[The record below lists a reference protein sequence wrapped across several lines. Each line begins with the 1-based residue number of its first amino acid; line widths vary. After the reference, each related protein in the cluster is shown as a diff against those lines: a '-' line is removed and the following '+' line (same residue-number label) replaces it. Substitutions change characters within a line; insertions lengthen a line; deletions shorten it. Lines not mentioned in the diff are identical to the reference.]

1 MSHYIILV
9 IKNIPKFLHE
19 ACPEET
25 ILIYNTQ
32 LYITMFAALITSLTV
47 AAPLQ
52 VHIAQGNVR
61 LEQPGSLQAAVV
73 VTLLLSLSEQAM
85 FFCFFL
91 FFFFSRLSTL
101 FTAGST
107 GIYMRVSSIY
117 FHCCR
122 QSPHLASPAARCSL
136 IAMSASHFTR
146 SLNVRF
152 PLSFFFLYLLQT
164 SPRARSCCSPTSTG
178 PAR

>member
-1 MSHYIILV
+1 
-9 IKNIPKFLHE
+9 
-19 ACPEET
+19 
-25 ILIYNTQ
+25 
-32 LYITMFAALITSLTV
+32 MFAALITSLTV

-73 VTLLLSLSEQAM
+73 VTLLLSLSEQAVV
-85 FFCFFL
+85 FFVFFSFFFL
-91 FFFFSRLSTL
+91 SSLHPLYCRFHWHLHARFQHLLSL
-101 FTAGST
+101 LP
-107 GIYMRVSSIY
+107 SITPSGLS
-117 FHCCR
+117 C
-122 QSPHLASPAARCSL
+122 CSL
-136 IAMSASHFTR
+136 QLDCHVCVTFHSL
-146 SLNVRF
+146 LNVRF

>member
-1 MSHYIILV
+1 
-9 IKNIPKFLHE
+9 
-19 ACPEET
+19 
-25 ILIYNTQ
+25 
-32 LYITMFAALITSLTV
+32 MFAALITSLTV

-52 VHIAQGNVR
+52 VHIAQGKVR

-73 VTLLLSLSEQAM
+73 VTLLLSLSEQAVV
-85 FFCFFL
+85 FLFFL
-91 FFFFSRLSTL
+91 FFFLSRLSTL